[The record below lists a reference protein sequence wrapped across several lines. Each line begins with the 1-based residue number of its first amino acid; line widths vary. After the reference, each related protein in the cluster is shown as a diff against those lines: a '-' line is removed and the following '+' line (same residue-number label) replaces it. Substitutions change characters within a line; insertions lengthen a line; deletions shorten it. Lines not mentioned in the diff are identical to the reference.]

1 MILFKWSLQFMNSF
15 QMLNS
20 IDHWGVDI
28 FTLASLTNNRPLTTM
43 TYKIFQVNKLLT
55 LNAIIFRRISF
66 LQLYYKTLKYF
77 QERNLFQTFQIS
89 DHVFIAFLMTL
100 EDHYHADV
108 PYHNNKHAAD
118 VTQSIHVLL
127 NSAALE
133 VKIPSL
139 NLIQDFFRKIY
150 QTQILDL

>member
-1 MILFKWSLQFMNSF
+1 M
-15 QMLNS
+15 
-20 IDHWGVDI
+20 
-28 FTLASLTNNRPLTTM
+28 
-43 TYKIFQVNKLLT
+43 
-55 LNAIIFRRISF
+55 
-66 LQLYYKTLKYF
+66 
-77 QERNLFQTFQIS
+77 FQTFQIS

-133 VKIPSL
+133 VKISCLSL
-139 NLIQDFFRKIY
+139 IKDFFRISYIQIY
-150 QTQILDL
+150 QT